1 MGSTKVKVD
10 VTIRTCE
17 IWISGSI
24 YITEYIKYN
33 VYLVKTIK
41 IVVLYEFFKSWVIPK
56 RYTI

>member
-17 IWISGSI
+17 IWILGSI

-41 IVVLYEFFKSWVIPK
+41 IVVLDEFFKSWVIPK